1 MPSLRLRIRR
11 KRKRLMFLT
20 ARTLVRCAGFARV
33 RGLGR
38 FLGDLQYL
46 FSPRGRT
53 QQLRDVAAVLGEP
66 GVDAR
71 VKSTLREAYRVNTA
85 AVLEILAMFDRRQ
98 DSVLSDSR
106 CELDGIEH
114 LQEALAKGRGAILL
128 PSHAGNGAALAVRL
142 ANQGRPVS
150 VVYKQSRM
158 MTAGFFERGFTLY
171 GIDGI
176 LANEG
181 IKAYGKMLG
190 ALRKGRILFVML
202 DQGTKLSQDGVML
215 RFLGKDMP
223 ISAGP
228 AQLARHSGAP
238 VLPVATVSADPAW
251 RFRIDAPLVRVS
263 GASLEAD
270 TEQLARVTES
280 LILQQPQLW
289 SWQHRR
295 WRNFPLAPEVAG
307 RASGGPAR

>member
-1 MPSLRLRIRR
+1 MASLRLRIRR
-11 KRKRLMFLT
+11 KRRRLTFLA
-20 ARTLVRCAGFARV
+20 ARALTRLVGFARV

-38 FLGDLQYL
+38 LIGELQYRL
-46 FSPRGRT
+46 SW
-53 QQLRDVAAVLGEP
+53 RDRARQAHDLAAVLGKP
-66 GVDAR
+66 YVDAE
-71 VKSTLREAYRVNTA
+71 VDTILREAYRANTA
-85 AVLEILAMFDRRQ
+85 AVLEILAMFDSRQ
-98 DSVLSDSR
+98 DAVLADSR
-106 CELDGIEH
+106 CQIDGIEH
-114 LQEALAKGRGAILL
+114 LQAALAKGRGAILL
-128 PSHAGNGAALAVRL
+128 PSHAGNGAALALRL

-171 GIDGI
+171 GIEGI

-181 IKAYGKMLG
+181 IKAYGRMLG

-202 DQGTKLSQDGVML
+202 DQGTKLAQDGVML

-228 AQLARHSGAP
+228 AQLARHSNAP
-238 VLPVATVSADPAW
+238 VLPVATVGADPAW
-251 RFRIDAPLVRVS
+251 RFRIDPPLVRLA

-270 TEQLARVTES
+270 TDQLVRVTEQ
-280 LILQQPQLW
+280 LILQRPEFW

-295 WRNFPLAPEVAG
+295 WRNFPIASDVANLASQ
-307 RASGGPAR
+307 R

>member
-1 MPSLRLRIRR
+1 MASFRLRIRR
-11 KRKRLMFLT
+11 KRRRLMFLT
-20 ARTLVRCAGFARV
+20 ARTLVRLVGFARV

-38 FLGDLQYL
+38 FLGGLQFLFAREDRQRQAADL
-46 FSPRGRT
+46 
-53 QQLRDVAAVLGEP
+53 AAVLGKAGTDPQVE
-66 GVDAR
+66 
-71 VKSTLREAYRVNTA
+71 SQLREAYRVNTA
-85 AVLEILAMFDRRQ
+85 AVMEILAMFDRKQ

-106 CELDGIEH
+106 CEIDGLEH

-128 PSHAGNGAALAVRL
+128 PSHAGNGAALALRL

-171 GIDGI
+171 GIEGI

-202 DQGTKLSQDGVML
+202 DQGTKMAQDGVML

-223 ISAGP
+223 MSAGP
-228 AQLARHSGAP
+228 AQLARHSNAP
-238 VLPVATVSADPAW
+238 VLPVATIGADPAW
-251 RFRIDAPLVRVS
+251 RFRIDPPLTRVA

-270 TEQLARVTES
+270 TEQLVRATEQR
-280 LILQQPQLW
+280 ILEQPQLW

-295 WRNFPLAPEVAG
+295 WRNFPLAADVAS
-307 RASGGPAR
+307 RASKGAVR